1 MMDLIRKPLPK
12 WNILYQNSEG
22 TFLNELVYTDEERD
36 SFVAQVE
43 AAGGTVTRIYER

>member
-22 TFLNELVYTDEERD
+22 KFLNELVYTDAERD

-43 AAGGTVTRIYER
+43 AAGGTVIRTYER